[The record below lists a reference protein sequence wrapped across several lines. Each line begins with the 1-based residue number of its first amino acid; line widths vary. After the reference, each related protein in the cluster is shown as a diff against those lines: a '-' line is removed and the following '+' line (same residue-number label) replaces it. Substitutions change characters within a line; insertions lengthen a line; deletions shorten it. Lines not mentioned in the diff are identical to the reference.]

1 MVPQSSFWVPFP
13 RRQVT
18 KLVAIY
24 FDTKV
29 VGEAATQP
37 TLRLPPLRDG
47 RHAKLFSSAIGIRFS
62 QEDGTLN
69 PGDGIVILDGGREGL
84 WICN

>member
-1 MVPQSSFWVPFP
+1 M
-13 RRQVT
+13 T

-37 TLRLPPLRDG
+37 TLRMPPLRDG
-47 RHAKLFSSAIGIRFS
+47 RHGKLFASAISLRFN
-62 QEDGTLN
+62 EGYGTLN
-69 PGDGIVILDGGREGL
+69 PADGIVILDGGREGL
-84 WICN
+84 WIGN